1 MDKYEFIRRLENAL
15 SGLSDEEKSSALN
28 YYKELFEDAGGDNA
42 QELISNLGSPESI
55 AENIIR
61 ESGTVI
67 YSASESGSTAQS
79 APQSA
84 AETGKKKGKRT
95 ALEIVLIIALLVVT
109 FPLWIGFVIVGAA
122 ILFALL
128 VVAFAVMLAIGIAG
142 VVLFGTGIT
151 TIFSS
156 FGIGTLLLGLGLLII
171 GICTVLLVPLCKG
184 VFKLCSWII
193 NGFVKLVRSIFCKR
207 EAVA

>member
-1 MDKYEFIRRLENAL
+1 MDKYEFITRLEKAL
-15 SGLSDEEKSSALN
+15 SGLSDDEKASALN
-28 YYKELFEDAGGDNA
+28 YYKELLEDAGGDNA
-42 QELISNLGSPESI
+42 QELISNLGTPESV
-55 AENIIR
+55 AESIIR

-67 YSASESGSTAQS
+67 YSASENGSSAES
-79 APQSA
+79 APQPTT
-84 AETGKKKGKRT
+84 ETSQKKGKRT
-95 ALEIVLIIALLVVT
+95 TMEIVLIIALIVVT
-109 FPLWIGFVIVGAA
+109 FPLWIGFVIAGAA
-122 ILFALL
+122 VLFALL
-128 VVAFAVMLAIGIAG
+128 VAAFAVMLAVGIAG

-156 FGIGTLLLGLGLLII
+156 LGIGTLLLGLGLLII

-184 VFKLCSWII
+184 VFKLCSWVV